1 MLRSMPKHE
10 AEPYEPWLA
19 KPPFRPRHVQRTMV
33 FRGEWTPEFGD
44 AEFSVYIRMGLIVE
58 GDFSCGISYVAT
70 GGQSLVLA
78 RYDGKNHKHGEI
90 AYRPH
95 IHWLTP
101 QSFDEVETPELEV
114 DATDRFDTLQGAV
127 YCLIYDFNLSDIHIP
142 SHIRRMIQWH

>member
-1 MLRSMPKHE
+1 MLCSVPKHE
-10 AEPYEPWLA
+10 AELQEPWLA
-19 KPPFRPRHVQRTMV
+19 KPPVRPRHVQRRVV

-44 AEFSVYIRMGLIVE
+44 AEFSVYVRMGLIVE
-58 GDFSCGISYVAT
+58 GDFSCGISYLAA

-90 AYRPH
+90 AYRSH

-101 QSFDEVETPELEV
+101 QSFDEAETPELEV
-114 DATDRFDTLQGAV
+114 DVTDRFDTLEGAV

-142 SHIRRMIQWH
+142 PTFGG